1 MTKSQKN
8 SVDEMLAVG
17 ISIPKIAAF
26 LHVSQNSIKSY
37 LQRKHPND
45 VCLNCGTPVLQVP
58 HRKQKKFCC
67 DACRMHYWKRS
78 HDSLCV
84 LRKAGSQLPKSSKK
98 ILLPCLCCE
107 RKVSMTKEIEIYK
120 VSLAVLRNF
129 LKSGLLTQLEYV
141 QCEQT
146 LAEKC
151 GLSLGSIFR
160 ESA

>member
-8 SVDEMLAVG
+8 SVDEMVAVG

-67 DACRMHYWKRS
+67 DACRMHYWNTHPQEMQHENAATIPCAFCGKP
-78 HDSLCV
+78 V
-84 LRKAGSQLPKSSKK
+84 LSYRNHQRKYCSRACAAKGRYQ
-98 ILLPCLCCE
+98 
-107 RKVSMTKEIEIYK
+107 
-120 VSLAVLRNF
+120 
-129 LKSGLLTQLEYV
+129 
-141 QCEQT
+141 
-146 LAEKC
+146 
-151 GLSLGSIFR
+151 
-160 ESA
+160 

>member
-37 LQRKHPND
+37 LQRNHPNN

-67 DACRMHYWKRS
+67 DACRMHYWNT
-78 HDSLCV
+78 HPQEMQHENAATIPCAFCGTPV
-84 LRKAGSQLPKSSKK
+84 LS
-98 ILLPCLCCE
+98 
-107 RKVSMTKEIEIYK
+107 Y
-120 VSLAVLRNF
+120 RNF
-129 LKSGLLTQLEYV
+129 LKSGLLTQSEFV

>member
-37 LQRKHPND
+37 LQRNHPND
-45 VCLNCGTPVLQVP
+45 VCRNCGTPVLQVP
-58 HRKQKKFCC
+58 HRK
-67 DACRMHYWKRS
+67 
-78 HDSLCV
+78 
-84 LRKAGSQLPKSSKK
+84 RK
-98 ILLPCLCCE
+98 I
-107 RKVSMTKEIEIYK
+107 SMTKEIEIYK
-120 VSLAVLRNF
+120 VSMAVLRNF
-129 LKSGLLTQLEYV
+129 LKSGLLTQSEYV

>member
-67 DACRMHYWKRS
+67 DACRMHYWNTHPQEMQHENAATIPCAFCGKP
-78 HDSLCV
+78 V
-84 LRKAGSQLPKSSKK
+84 LSYRNHPRK
-98 ILLPCLCCE
+98 
-107 RKVSMTKEIEIYK
+107 
-120 VSLAVLRNF
+120 
-129 LKSGLLTQLEYV
+129 
-141 QCEQT
+141 
-146 LAEKC
+146 
-151 GLSLGSIFR
+151 
-160 ESA
+160 

>member
-67 DACRMHYWKRS
+67 DACRMHYWNTHPQEMQPRFPVRS
-78 HDSLCV
+78 AESRFSATEIIQENIAPVPV
-84 LRKAGSQLPKSSKK
+84 LRKEG
-98 ILLPCLCCE
+98 INDE
-107 RKVSMTKEIEIYK
+107 R
-120 VSLAVLRNF
+120 N
-129 LKSGLLTQLEYV
+129 
-141 QCEQT
+141 
-146 LAEKC
+146 
-151 GLSLGSIFR
+151 
-160 ESA
+160 

>member
-58 HRKQKKFCC
+58 HRKQKNSAVTLAGCTIGTRIRKKCSMKTQPRFPV
-67 DACRMHYWKRS
+67 RS
-78 HDSLCV
+78 AESRFSATEIIQENIAPVPV
-84 LRKAGSQLPKSSKK
+84 LRKEG
-98 ILLPCLCCE
+98 INDE
-107 RKVSMTKEIEIYK
+107 R
-120 VSLAVLRNF
+120 N
-129 LKSGLLTQLEYV
+129 
-141 QCEQT
+141 
-146 LAEKC
+146 
-151 GLSLGSIFR
+151 
-160 ESA
+160 